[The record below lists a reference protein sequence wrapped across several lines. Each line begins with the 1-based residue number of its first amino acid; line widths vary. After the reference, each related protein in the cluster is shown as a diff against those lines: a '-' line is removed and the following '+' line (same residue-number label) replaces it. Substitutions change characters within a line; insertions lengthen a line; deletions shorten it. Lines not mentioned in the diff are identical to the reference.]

1 MIKQIELKDKF
12 GLYKGKEPYIL
23 AYNDSLSLEFLCD
36 FKNCKMVARLDNG
49 EKNATIILKDN
60 KLEVPIKLI
69 FKGILNGYV
78 KIYKNGQE
86 INKFLLE
93 DLIIDELATEKY
105 VIPQIEILKSENAEF
120 KADLTAKYDALKS
133 QSDLITKLV
142 YSICEI
148 EPKESKN
155 D

>member
-12 GLYKGKEPYIL
+12 GLYKSKEPYIL
-23 AYNDSLSLEFLCD
+23 ADNDILSLEFLCD
-36 FKNCKMVARLDNG
+36 YQNYKIVARLENG
-49 EKNATIILKDN
+49 EKNATIIVKDN
-60 KLEVPIKLI
+60 KLEVPTKLI

-93 DLIIDELATEKY
+93 NLIIEELATEKY

-120 KADLTAKYDALKS
+120 KADLTAKYNTLKS
-133 QSDLITKLV
+133 QSDLLTKLV
-142 YSICEI
+142 YAVCDI
-148 EPKESKN
+148 ETKESKN